1 MGPGPVTA
9 PGTGAGTLVMRIC
22 PVRAATVSSTCSMR
36 RAVRAAEHG
45 GEDYAVV
52 LAPAQYLAALA
63 DPDDGLR
70 RIVTAR
76 VFTCVRCL
84 DPDGAVGVHAD
95 AVRAKTLGPRS
106 AVGQAAVGGDIER
119 GQAPGEGLRD
129 DQRRVVRRDHH
140 PVGEFQVAGDLAR
153 RAVPRV

>member
-9 PGTGAGTLVMRIC
+9 PGTGAGALVMRIC

-84 DPDGAVGVHAD
+84 DPE
-95 AVRAKTLGPRS
+95 
-106 AVGQAAVGGDIER
+106 AAVGGDIER

-140 PVGEFQVAGDLAR
+140 PFGEFQVAGDLAG
-153 RAVPRV
+153 RAVRGDQCDDPGRGLAGEEAQADA